1 MKKLGVEEAQMPFAT
16 DIYAAF
22 YRKVFFY
29 YFKWLRRVKKCR
41 ISATMTDEEA
51 LLPIFRDRAIVC
63 RRLDIMKPFTVS
75 GDFFF
80 FTRLTEQ

>member
-1 MKKLGVEEAQMPFAT
+1 MPFAT

-22 YRKVFFY
+22 YTLK
-29 YFKWLRRVKKCR
+29 YFLLFQMASTSKERNAESLQ
-41 ISATMTDEEA
+41 TMTDEEA

-63 RRLDIMKPFTVS
+63 RLLDIMKPFAVS

-80 FTRLTEQ
+80 FLRD